1 MAIKITNLVG
11 PKPQGVNFPEDVL
24 KVKNSLNQISAVNG
38 GLLEALPN
46 LKLDET
52 SGIFDQKLFEAIQRF
67 QIRHFGWAGADGKIY
82 PNGTTIGKINELLP
96 DQEKPVETEPE
107 AKTNIFFLMISPALH
122 IIFGDMI
129 YLKFDDILNRQ
140 SAKYIVES
148 DAYIAPDQ
156 KPQNYTNQQR
166 ILWQG
171 PALSVKGFDQADFQY
186 GTHARNQM
194 VSIPPLSLPQVTTE
208 NMMGIKTVKD
218 TAFRYFHTGEKPSL
232 LAVVSMAM
240 DVTWTD
246 KWDQAFARKIV
257 GKLSLV
263 EFETW

>member
-96 DQEKPVETEPE
+96 QEEKPIETE
-107 AKTNIFFLMISPALH
+107 AKTNIFFLMISPATF
-122 IIFGDMI
+122 ISDGDQI
-129 YLKFDDILNRQ
+129 YLKLDDIQNRQ
-140 SAKYIVES
+140 SAKYRV
-148 DAYIAPDQ
+148 DGAFGFVYPDQ
-156 KPQNYTNQQR
+156 KPEAYTNQQR

-171 PALSVKGFDQADFQY
+171 PSLSVKGFDQADFQY
-186 GTHARNQM
+186 GTNAHVEM
-194 VSIPPLSLPQVTTE
+194 VNIPPSTLPQIATE

-218 TAFRYFHTGEKPSL
+218 NIFRYFNTGDKPSL
-232 LAVVSMAM
+232 FGVYSMAM
-240 DVTWTD
+240 DVQWTD
-246 KWDQAFARKIV
+246 NWNEAFARKIV